1 MGCPV
6 NIHNYQYLCFKYKN
20 IHKKML
26 TIFENI
32 ELNLYHSSSIKANQ
46 SGETKNEVAY
56 NPDSRGFLFT
66 SIVSLCRPTR
76 FYPPKGDGPYF
87 RGSLHNGEP

>member
-66 SIVSLCRPTR
+66 SIISRCRPTR
-76 FYPPKGDGPYF
+76 FYPPQ
-87 RGSLHNGEP
+87 RGWSLFQGEFT